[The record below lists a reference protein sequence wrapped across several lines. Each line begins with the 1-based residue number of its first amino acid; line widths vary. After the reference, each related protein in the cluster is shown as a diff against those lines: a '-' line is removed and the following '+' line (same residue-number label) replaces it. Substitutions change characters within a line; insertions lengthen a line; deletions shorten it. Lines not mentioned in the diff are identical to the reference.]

1 MGLGDKFKNL
11 AKQAQDSVVEHKDQL
26 QGAVEAVSVAADRKT
41 KGRHTDK
48 ITRMGQ
54 KASDAL
60 DRLDHDDEDAA
71 ATGGAQPGGEA
82 QPGGGAQ
89 PGGEEHSAAHQAAP
103 SEASSAGED
112 RLG

>member
-11 AKQAQDSVVEHKDQL
+11 AKQAQDSVAEHKDQL

-48 ITRMGQ
+48 IARMGQ

-60 DRLDHDDEDAA
+60 DRMADDDDES
-71 ATGGAQPGGEA
+71 TGKAPGEA
-82 QPGGGAQ
+82 A
-89 PGGEEHSAAHQAAP
+89 GEAGPAGQGPASPEAP
-103 SEASSAGED
+103 SAGED
-112 RLG
+112 RLGQ

>member
-11 AKQAQDSVVEHKDQL
+11 AKQAQDSVAEHKDQL
-26 QGAVEAVSVAADRKT
+26 QGAVEAAGVAADRKT

-60 DRLDHDDEDAA
+60 DRLGEHGEHGVHGEHGDA
-71 ATGGAQPGGEA
+71 GGAGEGRPTG
-82 QPGGGAQ
+82 QEP
-89 PGGEEHSAAHQAAP
+89 SAAEAP
-103 SEASSAGED
+103 SAGED
-112 RLG
+112 RLGQ

>member
-11 AKQAQDSVVEHKDQL
+11 AKQAQDSVVEHKEQL

-54 KASDAL
+54 KATDAL

-71 ATGGAQPGGEA
+71 AGGAARPAGQEPA
-82 QPGGGAQ
+82 
-89 PGGEEHSAAHQAAP
+89 S
-103 SEASSAGED
+103 SDASSAGED
-112 RLG
+112 RFGQ

>member
-11 AKQAQDSVVEHKDQL
+11 AKQAQDSVAEHKEQL

-48 ITRMGQ
+48 IARMGK

-60 DRLDHDDEDAA
+60 DRLGETTSGRRAA
-71 ATGGAQPGGEA
+71 GET
-82 QPGGGAQ
+82 
-89 PGGEEHSAAHQAAP
+89 AP
-103 SEASSAGED
+103 ARSPRRPASAGED
-112 RLG
+112 RLGQ

>member
-26 QGAVEAVSVAADRKT
+26 QGAVEAAGVAADRKT

-60 DRLDHDDEDAA
+60 DRLGEHGQA
-71 ATGGAQPGGEA
+71 GEA
-82 QPGGGAQ
+82 
-89 PGGEEHSAAHQAAP
+89 GEAHPTGQAPSAAEAP
-103 SEASSAGED
+103 SAGED
-112 RLG
+112 GLGQ